1 MIHVKD
7 IDSLTA
13 FQRNTKEH
21 LRRLKRSRRP
31 LVLTVNGRAELVVQD
46 AESYQRLADLAE
58 RAEAT
63 ASIRRGLEDVK
74 GGRTKP
80 ARQFLEGMQK
90 EFKIPRRA

>member
-21 LRRLKRSRRP
+21 LRRLKKSRRP
-31 LVLTVNGRAELVVQD
+31 MVLTVNGKAELVVQD
-46 AESYQRLADLAE
+46 AESYQHLAELAE
-58 RAEAT
+58 RAEAI
-63 ASIRRGLEDVK
+63 AGIRRGLEDVRHGK
-74 GGRTKP
+74 TKP
-80 ARQFLEGMQK
+80 ARQVLDEMRK